1 MFFTHI
7 RSMGLAFATASL
19 MAACGGQSTAPAN
32 SSAPAASA
40 PTAASSASAAAPTAS
55 GDKVLKVAMNANFPP
70 FESMDPSGK
79 IEGFDV
85 DVMDAIAREEGFKV
99 SYHQQAWDGIFASLK
114 SGDNDILISG
124 ITITPERKNEML
136 FSEPYYKVTQ
146 VILVPQGK
154 NIKSVEDLKKVDKVG
169 VTLGTTGDY
178 AAQKNM
184 GATSD
189 KIVRLENLPLTLKEV
204 ESGGVDAVISD
215 SAVVAYYVKQH
226 GDKGFT
232 MVEVPDFEVEHYGIA
247 VRQDDKALMDKIN
260 AGLKKIQTN
269 GEYDKIADKY
279 FAK

>member
-1 MFFTHI
+1 MLFAQLKG
-7 RSMGLAFATASL
+7 MGFALAAASIL
-19 MAACGGQSTAPAN
+19 AACGGQSNSSSTTTPAASAPTA
-32 SSAPAASA
+32 SAPAASA
-40 PTAASSASAAAPTAS
+40 PVATD
-55 GDKVLKVAMNANFPP
+55 DKVYKVAMNANFPP
-70 FESMDPSGK
+70 FESMNPSGQ

-85 DVMDAIAREEGFKV
+85 DVMDAIAREENFKV

-124 ITITPERKNEML
+124 ITITPERKAEML

-154 NIKSVEDLKKVDKVG
+154 EIKSVEDLKKADKVG
-169 VTLGTTGDY
+169 VSLGTTGDY
-178 AAQKNM
+178 AAQKIL
-184 GATSD
+184 GATSN
-189 KIVRLENLPLTLKEV
+189 KIIRLENLPLTLKEI

-215 SAVVAYYVKQH
+215 SAVVAYYVKQN

-232 MVEVPDFEVEHYGIA
+232 MVEVPDFDVEHYGIA

-260 AGLKKIQTN
+260 SGLKKIQAS

-279 FAK
+279 FAKAQ